1 MVKVNAECK
10 ARVRSLLQ
18 FFVEVSKS
26 WHSSLVLV
34 GAPAQGYHPPW
45 SSQEPSAL
53 YEMILCHSGA
63 VDPSR
68 SRRNLSRVTNKSSG
82 VITALQ
88 SPPRHLGD
96 DDHQE

>member
-1 MVKVNAECK
+1 MLKVNVECK
-10 ARVRSLLQ
+10 ARVRILLQ

-26 WHSSLVLV
+26 RHSFLVLV
-34 GAPAQGYHPPW
+34 GAPAQGYHSPL

-53 YEMILCHSGA
+53 YEMILCDSGT

-68 SRRNLSRVTNKSSG
+68 PCTNLSRVTNKSSG

-88 SPPRHLGD
+88 SPPRRLGD
-96 DDHQE
+96 ADHQE